1 MKGKTQGYVLTIYN
15 TKKIFN
21 CYLTFP
27 MNTYCYY
34 PCFDLYKYTKPHR
47 QGIMYKY
54 TLLKNRNFR
63 CKEHCK
69 QILQNSIFFS
79 LFSGINFT

>member
-1 MKGKTQGYVLTIYN
+1 MKGKAQDYVLTTYN
-15 TKKIFN
+15 TKKKIFN

-47 QGIMYKY
+47 QGIMYK
-54 TLLKNRNFR
+54 
-63 CKEHCK
+63 
-69 QILQNSIFFS
+69 
-79 LFSGINFT
+79 

>member
-1 MKGKTQGYVLTIYN
+1 
-15 TKKIFN
+15 
-21 CYLTFP
+21 

-54 TLLKNRNFR
+54 TLLKNRNFQR
-63 CKEHCK
+63 KEHSK
-69 QILQNSIFFS
+69 QILQNNIFFLLIS
-79 LFSGINFT
+79 VINFT